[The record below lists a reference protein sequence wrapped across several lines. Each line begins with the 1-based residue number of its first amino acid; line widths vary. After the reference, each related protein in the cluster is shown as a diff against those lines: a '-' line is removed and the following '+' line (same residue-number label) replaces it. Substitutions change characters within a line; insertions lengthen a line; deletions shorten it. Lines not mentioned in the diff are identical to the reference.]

1 MPFNVQLCCG
11 GASAPESAGVA
22 GYVLFLTLLDE
33 AAKAAEGPII
43 VLSGKHTNVGVF
55 ITVERR

>member
-1 MPFNVQLCCG
+1 MLKTTDG
-11 GASAPESAGVA
+11 R
-22 GYVLFLTLLDE
+22 VLAQRFAFSKIALLDE